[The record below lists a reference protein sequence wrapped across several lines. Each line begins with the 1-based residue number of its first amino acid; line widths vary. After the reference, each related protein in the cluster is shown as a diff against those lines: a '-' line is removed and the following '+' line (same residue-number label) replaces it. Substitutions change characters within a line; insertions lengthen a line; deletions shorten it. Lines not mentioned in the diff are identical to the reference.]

1 MRRLEKQLK
10 DEWLRSKFKK
20 LAEEKGW
27 TEKALEAAEIAFFA
41 GASFTALHVFKKKLG
56 DKYDRRRKLTDMQKD
71 RIMLERTNGESA
83 SVLAKKYGVSQTLIY
98 LVCNPEAY
106 KKNKKRAA
114 EWNRLN
120 NPNRKDSAKRTYIY
134 KRGLVIKGL
143 I

>member
-1 MRRLEKQLK
+1 V
-10 DEWLRSKFKK
+10 
-20 LAEEKGW
+20 A
-27 TEKALEAAEIAFFA
+27 
-41 GASFTALHVFKKKLG
+41 KKKLG

-71 RIMLERTNGESA
+71 RIMLERTNGESV
-83 SVLAKKYGVSQTLIY
+83 SVLAKKYGVSQSMIY
-98 LVCNPEAY
+98 FVCNPETY
-106 KKNKKRAA
+106 KKSRERAS

>member
-1 MRRLEKQLK
+1 MGKLEKQLK

-27 TEKALEAAEIAFFA
+27 TEKEFESAKIAFFA
-41 GASFTALHVFKKKLG
+41 GASSTALGTGKKMLG
-56 DKYDRRRKLTDMQKD
+56 EKYDRRRKLTDKQKES
-71 RIMLERTNGESA
+71 IMLERAYGEKI
-83 SVLAKKYGVSQTLIY
+83 SVLAKKYGVSQSMIY

-106 KKNKKRAA
+106 KNNKIRSA

-120 NPNRKDSAKRTYIY
+120 NRNKKGSSKRTYVY
-134 KRGLVIKGL
+134 KRGLAIKGL